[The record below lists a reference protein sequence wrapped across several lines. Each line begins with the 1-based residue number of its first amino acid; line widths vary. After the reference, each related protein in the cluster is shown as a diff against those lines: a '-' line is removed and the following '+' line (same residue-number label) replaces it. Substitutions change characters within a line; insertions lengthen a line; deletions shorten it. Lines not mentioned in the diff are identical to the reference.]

1 MFSGNFFLNLEFK
14 KRVMQEEIF
23 PHKSDNFHTNG
34 NEILI
39 LGIGNY
45 LMGDEGV
52 GVHFVNTIDESEFSK
67 NITFMDGGTG
77 GFLLIPYLESHRI
90 AIIIDATMDGK
101 EAGTVTLLK
110 PKFSND
116 FPLSLSGHNFGLK
129 DMVEILSMF
138 ERMPD
143 IYLYTVSIDNMDPM
157 VTELSPKVQ
166 ASLPIIKGKILK
178 LIEELKTKNTVLI
191 ES

>member
-1 MFSGNFFLNLEFK
+1 MK
-14 KRVMQEEIF
+14 EELF
-23 PHKSDNFHTNG
+23 PHKSDHFHTNG
-34 NEILI
+34 NEILV

-52 GVHFVNTIDESEFSK
+52 GVHFVNTIDKSEFPE

-77 GFLLIPYLESHRI
+77 GFLLIPYLESHPI
-90 AIIIDATMDGK
+90 AIIVDATMDGK
-101 EAGTVTLLK
+101 EAGTISLLK

-116 FPLSLSGHNFGLK
+116 FPISLSGHNFGLK
-129 DMVEILSMF
+129 DMVEILTMF

-157 VTELSPKVQ
+157 VTELTPKVK
-166 ASLPIIKGKILK
+166 AALPVLKSKILN
-178 LIEELKTKNTVLI
+178 LMSELKTNKSVII
-191 ES
+191 E

>member
-1 MFSGNFFLNLEFK
+1 MKED
-14 KRVMQEEIF
+14 IF
-23 PHKSDNFHTNG
+23 PHKSDDFHTNG
-34 NEILI
+34 NEILV

-52 GVHFVNTIDESEFSK
+52 GIHFINSINESEFPK

-77 GFLLIPYLESHRI
+77 GFLLIPYLESHPI

-101 EAGTVTLLK
+101 EAGTISLLK

-129 DMVEILSMF
+129 DMVEILTLF
-138 ERMPD
+138 DRMPA
-143 IYLYTVSIDNMDPM
+143 IYLFTVSIDSMDPM
-157 VTELSPKVQ
+157 VTELSPNVKAALSNIKNKV
-166 ASLPIIKGKILK
+166 LN
-178 LIEELKTKNTVLI
+178 LINELKTTNNMLI

>member
-1 MFSGNFFLNLEFK
+1 MK
-14 KRVMQEEIF
+14 EELF
-23 PHKSDNFHTNG
+23 PHKSDHFHTNG

-52 GVHFVNTIDESEFSK
+52 GVHFVNSIDESEFPK

-77 GFLLIPYLESHRI
+77 GFLLIPYLESHPI

-101 EAGTVTLLK
+101 EAGTITLLK

-129 DMVEILSMF
+129 DMVEILTMF

-143 IYLYTVSIDNMDPM
+143 IYLYTVSIDHMDPM

-166 ASLPIIKGKILK
+166 ASLTNVKNKILD
-178 LIEELKTKNTVLI
+178 LIDELKTKNSLLI

>member
-1 MFSGNFFLNLEFK
+1 MK
-14 KRVMQEEIF
+14 EELF
-23 PHKSDNFHTNG
+23 PHISDGFHNHG
-34 NEILI
+34 NDILV

-52 GVHFVNTIDESEFSK
+52 GVHFVNTIDESEFPK

-77 GFLLIPYLESHRI
+77 GFLLIPYLESHPI
-90 AIIIDATMDGK
+90 AIIVDATMDGK

-129 DMVEILSMF
+129 DMVEILTMF
-138 ERMPD
+138 ERMPE
-143 IYLYTVSIDNMDPM
+143 IYLYTVSIDKMDPM

-166 ASLPIIKGKILK
+166 ASLAVVKEQVLR
-178 LIEELKTKNTVLI
+178 LIDELKTRNTVLI

>member
-1 MFSGNFFLNLEFK
+1 
-14 KRVMQEEIF
+14 MQEEIF

-34 NEILI
+34 HEILI

-52 GVHFVNTIDESEFSK
+52 GVHFVNNINESEFPK

-77 GFLLIPYLESHRI
+77 GFLLIPYLESHRV
-90 AIIIDATMDGK
+90 AIIVDATMDGK
-101 EAGTVTLLK
+101 ETGTVSLLK

-129 DMVEILSMF
+129 DMVEILTMF
-138 ERMPD
+138 DRMPD
-143 IYLYTVSIDNMDPM
+143 IYLYTVTIDNMDPM

-166 ASLPIIKGKILK
+166 AALAVVKTKILD
-178 LIEELKTKNTVLI
+178 LLEELNIQKNNLI

>member
-1 MFSGNFFLNLEFK
+1 MA
-14 KRVMQEEIF
+14 EELF
-23 PHKSDNFHTNG
+23 PHVSDGFHNNG
-34 NEILI
+34 NKILL

-52 GVHFVNTIDESEFSK
+52 GVHFVNTIDESEFPK

-77 GFLLIPYLESHRI
+77 GFLLIPYLESHSV
-90 AIIIDATMDGK
+90 AIIVDATMDGK
-101 EAGTVTLLK
+101 EAGTISLLK

-129 DMVEILSMF
+129 DMVEILTMF
-138 ERMPD
+138 GRMPD

-157 VTELSPKVQ
+157 VTNLSPKVQ
-166 ASLPIIKGKILK
+166 ASLSNLKSKILD
-178 LIEELKTKNTVLI
+178 LIEELKTKNSVLI

>member
-1 MFSGNFFLNLEFK
+1 
-14 KRVMQEEIF
+14 MQEEIF

-52 GVHFVNTIDESEFSK
+52 GVHFVNTIDKSEFPK

-90 AIIIDATMDGK
+90 VIIVDATMDGK
-101 EAGTVTLLK
+101 ETGTISLLK

-116 FPLSLSGHNFGLK
+116 FPQSLSGHNFGLK
-129 DMVEILSMF
+129 DMVEILTMF
-138 ERMPD
+138 DRMPD
-143 IYLYTVSIDNMDPM
+143 IYLYTVTIDNMDPM

-166 ASLPIIKGKILK
+166 ASLAVVKTKILD
-178 LIEELKTKNTVLI
+178 LLEELKTKNNSLI